1 MAAPQT
7 TDSEKQYMRMME
19 MSIPKLVT
27 SLAIP
32 TTIGMLITVIYNTAD
47 TYFVSQ
53 INKSASAA
61 VGAVY
66 AVMSIIQAIGFGLG
80 MGSGSLISRKLG
92 AKEDRMANTYAAS
105 AFAAA
110 ILAGALM
117 SVLGL
122 LFLEPFLKLL
132 GCSDTMMP
140 HAIPYAK
147 YIFVA
152 APISCSTFVLNNT
165 LRSQGRST
173 QATIGMSIGGIL
185 NVILD
190 PILIFGLQMG
200 TGGAAL
206 ATAISQTVNFCI
218 LLGFFLAG
226 KSIVSIHPRYISR
239 KFADYKA
246 IITTG
251 LPTICRQ
258 GLGSVAAAVLNIQA
272 IAYGGDA
279 AGAAI
284 TISNKVYILVR
295 NMVMGLGQGFQP
307 VAGYNYGAGNKKR
320 AWEAFTFSTKAGSV
334 MCIGFAAVIAIFA
347 SPIMWWFCNDAEVA
361 QIGIQTLYLNSG
373 VLPFLAFSTYVNQ
386 LYQCLGFKG
395 QATFLASCRQG
406 IFFLPAVVLL
416 PLLLDCLGVQ
426 AAQPFGDLCTFL
438 ISIPFIIHF
447 YKKYMK

>member
-1 MAAPQT
+1 MEKQL
-7 TDSEKQYMRMME
+7 TDSEQQYQRMVQTP
-19 MSIPKLVT
+19 IPKLVS

-32 TTIGMLITVIYNTAD
+32 TTVGMLITVIYNTAD

-53 INKSASAA
+53 INKSAAAA

-92 AKEDRMANTYAAS
+92 AKEDQAAHTYASS
-105 AFAAA
+105 AFFAA
-110 ILAGALM
+110 ILCGVLI

-122 LFLEPFLKLL
+122 LFLEPMLKLL
-132 GCSDTMMP
+132 GCSETMMP

-147 YIFVA
+147 FVLIV

-165 LRSQGRST
+165 LRSQGRSM

-190 PILIFGLQMG
+190 PVFIFGLNMG

-206 ATAISQTVNFCI
+206 ATAISQSVNFCV
-218 LLGFFLAG
+218 LLCFFLAG
-226 KSIVSIHPRYISR
+226 KSIVSVHPKHISR

-246 IITTG
+246 IVTTG

-272 IAYGGDA
+272 IAFGGDA

-295 NMVMGLGQGFQP
+295 NLVMGLGQGFQP
-307 VAGYNYGAGNKKR
+307 VAGYNYGAGNKRR
-320 AWEAFTFSTKAGSV
+320 AWEAFTFSTKAGTV
-334 MCIGFAAVIAIFA
+334 MCIFFAAVTAVFA
-347 SPIMWWFCNDAEVA
+347 EPIMWWFCNDAEVA
-361 QIGIQTLYLNSG
+361 KIGIQTLYLNSAI
-373 VLPFLAFSTYVNQ
+373 LPFLAFSTYVNQ

-406 IFFLPAVVLL
+406 IFFLPAVLLL
-416 PLLLDCLGVQ
+416 PLAIGCLGVQ
-426 AAQPFGDLCTFL
+426 AAQPVGDLCTFL